1 MDSGSKSK
9 DDGRSEPPLPTG
21 MVELRTFSDLALAEL
36 TKSSLEA
43 GGIECWL
50 TADDCGGMIPGMDTV
65 RGVKLSVRSSDLDAA
80 SALLAQDTSYAQTTP
95 GDSASEP
102 APAKASSPRP
112 MPSLLQLAAGV
123 IAGVLLCLLYQ
134 WTSEF
139 GTRTH
144 RYDNNGDGKTD
155 EIATYRNGYLIEQSY
170 DRNFDRRFD
179 YWDHYDSAFKRI
191 LSKADENFDGTP
203 DVTWGYTDGLLT
215 SSSADTDFNGTPDVS
230 NTFKNELIVQSDWRP
245 NGTNI
250 VTLRQI
256 YRHNLLIEE
265 LRDTNMDGSFDVTI
279 RYDAFQNVIQT
290 NAIMLLSPA
299 SR

>member
-1 MDSGSKSK
+1 MD
-9 DDGRSEPPLPTG
+9 L
-21 MVELRTFSDLALAEL
+21 
-36 TKSSLEA
+36 
-43 GGIECWL
+43 
-50 TADDCGGMIPGMDTV
+50 V
-65 RGVKLSVRSSDLDAA
+65 RGVSLLVRSTDYDTAK
-80 SALLAQDTSYAQTTP
+80 ALL
-95 GDSASEP
+95 ASEP
-102 APAKASSPRP
+102 AKTEPSPETLGDDTPSQSRS
-112 MPSLLQLAAGV
+112 SLLQLAAG
-123 IAGVLLCLLYQ
+123 IIIGVLLCLLYQ
-134 WTSEF
+134 WTSKF
-139 GTRTH
+139 GTKTH
-144 RYDNNGDGKTD
+144 RYDTNGDGKTD

-170 DRNFDRRFD
+170 DRNLDTRFD

-290 NAIMLLSPA
+290 NAFMLLTPA